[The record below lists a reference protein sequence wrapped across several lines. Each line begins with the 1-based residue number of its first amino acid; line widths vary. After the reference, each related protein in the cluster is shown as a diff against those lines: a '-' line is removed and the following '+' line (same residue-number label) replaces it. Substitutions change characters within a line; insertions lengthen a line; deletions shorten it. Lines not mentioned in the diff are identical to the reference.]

1 LTQIKMSGYPAFL
14 AMLAAWRRRENNQGS
29 RSPTDSFLT
38 QIKDGRSSL
47 ADHTFRWTTLK
58 VIMRMCAFVPTFFA
72 IFIGIATL
80 PAAAC
85 ELKRATALHPTVM
98 AFLAGHSRATA
109 STPLPRLV
117 ACKADGAACAADAEC
132 CSGACKPIG
141 EGRAC
146 VAK

>member
-1 LTQIKMSGYPAFL
+1 ME
-14 AMLAAWRRRENNQGS
+14 M
-29 RSPTDSFLT
+29 
-38 QIKDGRSSL
+38 
-47 ADHTFRWTTLK
+47 
-58 VIMRMCAFVPTFFA
+58 IMRICALLATFFA
-72 IFIGIATL
+72 ILIGIAIL

-85 ELKRATALHPTVM
+85 ELEQAAAASHPTVI
-98 AFLAGHSRATA
+98 AFLAEHNRANA
-109 STPLPRLV
+109 STPLRQLV

>member
-1 LTQIKMSGYPAFL
+1 VDNPKVEMIMRICAL
-14 AMLAAWRRRENNQGS
+14 LAA
-29 RSPTDSFLT
+29 
-38 QIKDGRSSL
+38 
-47 ADHTFRWTTLK
+47 
-58 VIMRMCAFVPTFFA
+58 FFA
-72 IFIGIATL
+72 ILIGIPTL

-85 ELKRATALHPTVM
+85 ELEQAAASHPTVI
-98 AFLAGHSRATA
+98 AFLAEHGRATA